1 MRKKLT
7 AVIACAA
14 MIVTFAT
21 GEALAQTENLNAKEN
36 IFTEQSSFDT
46 LSYTQDD
53 YSIMN
58 SSVSRKSDDSSQVE
72 FLIKGFLASTK
83 ASIREPKLYDNKTS
97 FISNAAID
105 NDTIEY
111 RLTEAQYQNALNNA
125 MGWSIT
131 EDNISFSKFN
141 VEFDGESAVAS
152 IVEDYTYFA
161 TYGFD
166 SESFR
171 RREYTFQLKKE
182 ETGWKIVNITT
193 NDPWELQEDFVYVP
207 IDVQG
212 KIEAIVNEKNSVDED
227 TSIALEDA
235 YQKEDSQVE
244 ATATS
249 LSRWTYSTKKAVEYA
264 VAHYADTE
272 NSVFGFTSGNDCQN
286 FASQCVWAGLG
297 GSGSSTSAR
306 PAVSKSVAGA
316 AAPNVWQRDVATSCY
331 DEYKYNWTWDNVNG
345 FANMMKVS
353 TTLKEGP
360 FGNTQYSGYFANT
373 DVGNVLIIDWG
384 EAPAKGTLDHAMFVT
399 GVEGTA
405 GSRTTSQV
413 KIAAHTSP
421 TNSAYQVLSKYCS
434 SPASAYARI
443 IVDSGYYSTAQPK

>member
-83 ASIREPKLYDNKTS
+83 ASIRESKLYDNKTS

-161 TYGFD
+161 TDGFD

-297 GSGSSTSAR
+297 GRVVLHQLDLRFRNQSLVRQHQMSGKEMLRLVVMTSI
-306 PAVSKSVAGA
+306 
-316 AAPNVWQRDVATSCY
+316 N
-331 DEYKYNWTWDNVNG
+331 
-345 FANMMKVS
+345 
-353 TTLKEGP
+353 
-360 FGNTQYSGYFANT
+360 
-373 DVGNVLIIDWG
+373 IIG
-384 EAPAKGTLDHAMFVT
+384 LGTMLMDL
-399 GVEGTA
+399 
-405 GSRTTSQV
+405 Q
-413 KIAAHTSP
+413 I
-421 TNSAYQVLSKYCS
+421 
-434 SPASAYARI
+434 
-443 IVDSGYYSTAQPK
+443 